1 MTTPTPTEE
10 STYGAV
16 TKQIKDH
23 LIPLNAVIAL
33 CLTLWAV
40 IDFASPVL
48 GVPGLLLLAGVMA
61 LGAAVCFWRMPVEP
75 VPQRL
80 KATGFGLLLLL
91 LGLGSASATLR
102 VEQGGWI
109 ASSFGKV
116 RDVQTV
122 LFDLQTQVA
131 RVQQGVDQANQTL
144 NRIDER
150 TEAMT
155 GPGAACADYM
165 CLLFQN
171 APVQRYAA
179 VKAMGVDP
187 RTVPLPLLIRLAET
201 PAPNSFDAIRF
212 FLDAGVPADINQPF
226 LEFRWGMVIN
236 PQALV
241 KPPQRKAMAVRAMAR
256 QMRVG
261 PDRMGDVEALFDS
274 CAVYPEKARW
284 LEVAALHD
292 NRTLVKQ
299 LLAEGADPTLRMPFC
314 TKFRE
319 EAKRPYASTDK
330 IRDLLAR
337 APDLHLTAQEF
348 ISE

>member
-1 MTTPTPTEE
+1 MNDTSRR
-10 STYGAV
+10 STYELV
-16 TKQIKDH
+16 TQQIREH
-23 LIPLNAVIAL
+23 LVPLNAVIAL

-144 NRIDER
+144 TPRCPCRSAPDFER
-150 TEAMT
+150 KST
-155 GPGAACADYM
+155 
-165 CLLFQN
+165 
-171 APVQRYAA
+171 
-179 VKAMGVDP
+179 
-187 RTVPLPLLIRLAET
+187 
-201 PAPNSFDAIRF
+201 
-212 FLDAGVPADINQPF
+212 
-226 LEFRWGMVIN
+226 
-236 PQALV
+236 
-241 KPPQRKAMAVRAMAR
+241 
-256 QMRVG
+256 
-261 PDRMGDVEALFDS
+261 
-274 CAVYPEKARW
+274 
-284 LEVAALHD
+284 
-292 NRTLVKQ
+292 
-299 LLAEGADPTLRMPFC
+299 DPT
-314 TKFRE
+314 
-319 EAKRPYASTDK
+319 
-330 IRDLLAR
+330 
-337 APDLHLTAQEF
+337 
-348 ISE
+348 